1 MLTGCESKLLFTIIY
16 LLLFAIFV
24 VVLFGFDVVSD
35 AELAAGVESGVVAA
49 WENATNKIKTTPK

>member
-35 AELAAGVESGVVAA
+35 AELAAGVEFGVVAA
-49 WENATNKIKTTPK
+49 